1 MSLDSKQEV
10 LAKLIERYRETYGSE
25 NPEFMSGKGV
35 SWARLKRDVE
45 KEAVADRQAR
55 AAARAG
61 RRRPSESRPWTSAEA
76 AGLLNLSQKAFREL
90 AKNDSPTGPL
100 LVDDGTHTAVPI
112 SRLLEW
118 ADAYPRIRR
127 WRESRED
134 GEVLGRKAP
143 MPPSA
148 RFKVLKEGKVN
159 ITLIE
164 GRVSSLNLSGWSAEE
179 REALLDL
186 FRAKGGALQE
196 DSRGIVML
204 QQVTLPE
211 AFKLPWADLALKDE
225 CVSEYTRA
233 LEGIKREFDGR
244 RQWIQEVIA
253 NLSLEDDKADAQD
266 AHDALVEQWAEEGRE
281 LEIQAKE
288 VRGAILDVSLP
299 HAAPPIERPPFRF

>member
-1 MSLDSKQEV
+1 MSLDSKREV
-10 LAKLIERYRETYGSE
+10 LVKLIERYRETYGPG

-45 KEAVADRQAR
+45 KEAVADHQAR
-55 AAARAG
+55 VAARAG
-61 RRRPSESRPWTSAEA
+61 RARPSESRPWTSAEA

-90 AKNDSPTGPL
+90 AKSDSPTGPL
-100 LVDDGTHTAVPI
+100 LIDDGTHTAVPI

-143 MPPSA
+143 MPASA

-159 ITLIE
+159 ISLIE
-164 GRVSSLNLSGWSAEE
+164 GRVSSLNLSEWSAEE

-186 FRAKGGALQE
+186 FRARGGALQE

-204 QQVTLPE
+204 QQATLPE
-211 AFKLPWADLALKDE
+211 ALKLPWADLAHKNE
-225 CVSEYTRA
+225 WVEQYTVA
-233 LEGIKREFDGR
+233 LEGIQREL
-244 RQWIQEVIA
+244 QERLQRVQNVIPS
-253 NLSLEDDKADAQD
+253 LSLEDDKADAQD
-266 AHDALVEQWAEEGRE
+266 AHKALKEQWAEESRA
-281 LEIQAKE
+281 LEMQVRE
-288 VRGAILDVSLP
+288 VRGAILDVTLP
-299 HAAPPIERPPFRF
+299 PAGPPIERHPFRF

>member
-10 LAKLIERYRETYGSE
+10 LAKLISRYSETYGPG

-35 SWARLKRDVE
+35 SWARLKQDVE

-61 RRRPSESRPWTSAEA
+61 RTPPSEPRPWTSAEA

-90 AKNDSPTGPL
+90 AKNDSSTGPL
-100 LVDDGTHTAVPI
+100 LVDDGTHAAVST
-112 SRLLEW
+112 SRLLDW

-134 GEVLGRKAP
+134 GDILGRTAP
-143 MPPSA
+143 MPPQA
-148 RFKVLKEGKVN
+148 RFKLLQESVLDITLVEGKV
-159 ITLIE
+159 
-164 GRVSSLNLSGWSAEE
+164 SSLDLSKLSAGE
-179 REALLDL
+179 RDALLDL

-204 QQVTLPE
+204 QQATLPE

-225 CVSEYTRA
+225 WVSEYTRA
-233 LEGIKREFDGR
+233 LEGVKSEL
-244 RQWIQEVIA
+244 QERLQRVQNVIPH
-253 NLSLEDDKADAQD
+253 LSLEDGKADAQD
-266 AHDALVEQWAEEGRE
+266 AYTALVEQWSEEGRA
-281 LEIQAKE
+281 LVMQVSE
-288 VRGAILDVSLP
+288 VRGAILDVTLP
-299 HAAPPIERPPFRF
+299 PAGPPIERPPFRF

>member
-10 LAKLIERYRETYGSE
+10 LVKLIKRYRETYAPG

-45 KEAVADRQAR
+45 KEAVADQQAR
-55 AAARAG
+55 VAARAG
-61 RRRPSESRPWTSAEA
+61 RARPSESRPWTSAEA

-90 AKNDSPTGPL
+90 AKSDSPPGPL

-118 ADAYPRIRR
+118 ADAHPRVRR

-164 GRVSSLNLSGWSAEE
+164 GRVSSLNLAGWSAEE

-186 FRAKGGALQE
+186 FRAKGGALRE

-204 QQVTLPE
+204 QQATLAD
-211 AFKLPWADLALKDE
+211 AFKLPWDDLTLKNE
-225 CVSEYTRA
+225 WVSQYTGA
-233 LEGIKREFDGR
+233 LEGIKSE
-244 RQWIQEVIA
+244 IQERLQRVQNVIPH
-253 NLSLEDDKADAQD
+253 LSLEHDKADAQD
-266 AHDALVEQWAEEGRE
+266 AHKALVEQWIEEGRA
-281 LEIQAKE
+281 LEMQVSE
-288 VRGAILDVSLP
+288 VRGAILDVTLP
-299 HAAPPIERPPFRF
+299 PAGPPIERPPFRF